1 MSELTGKQIVLGI
14 SGGIAAYKAPE
25 IVRRLRDR
33 GAVVRVAMTPA
44 ATAFITPLTLQA
56 VSGFLVAESVLDPLQ
71 KRQWVI
77 LSWGNGRIS
86 LFSRPPRLT

>member
-44 ATAFITPLTLQA
+44 ATAFITPLTLRA
-56 VSGFLVAESVLDPLQ
+56 VSGFPWPKAFLTRCRS
-71 KRQWVI
+71 
-77 LSWGNGRIS
+77 GNGS
-86 LFSRPPRLT
+86 Y